1 MEENQEKRPT
11 RKHYWIYGI
20 GLLLIFIQYW
30 LLYHKG
36 FISLIINRHWTLEW
50 YLIIVVALPWLV
62 CSAAVIMYYKKAS
75 FMKISKR
82 EVVLLILWATI
93 YTGPSFHMMYINN
106 QDTKYEYNRWVS
118 QTEHRIDMMDDFL
131 KKHELVRLIR
141 QDVVHLLGAPNKP
154 YDYQTGEQFV
164 YELGREESKA
174 AGPRYQLI
182 IEFNDVGRVSEY
194 EIKKMDY

>member
-1 MEENQEKRPT
+1 MEDNQEKRPT

-20 GLLLIFIQYW
+20 VLLLIFIHYW
-30 LLYHKG
+30 LLYQKG

-50 YLIIVVALPWLV
+50 YLVIVVALPWLV
-62 CSAAVIMYYKKAS
+62 CIAAVITYYKKAS

-118 QTEHRIDMMDDFL
+118 QTEHRIDMMDDLL

-141 QDVVHLLGAPNKP
+141 QDVVNLLGAPNKP

-164 YELGREESKA
+164 YELGREASKA
-174 AGPRYQLI
+174 AGSRYQLI

-194 EIKKMDY
+194 EIEKMDY